1 LWLVETI
8 TNYVLKDS
16 NQMETDNEEI
26 YSILTGKTLNTIK
39 FNSRL
44 NDNEAV
50 VVNEA
55 IHLLEE
61 LHLYDNQQINDILRK
76 ILQRENQDR

>member
-1 LWLVETI
+1 MVETI

-61 LHLYDNQQINDILRK
+61 LHLNDNQQINDILRK

>member
-1 LWLVETI
+1 MVETI

>member
-61 LHLYDNQQINDILRK
+61 LHLNDNQQINDILRK